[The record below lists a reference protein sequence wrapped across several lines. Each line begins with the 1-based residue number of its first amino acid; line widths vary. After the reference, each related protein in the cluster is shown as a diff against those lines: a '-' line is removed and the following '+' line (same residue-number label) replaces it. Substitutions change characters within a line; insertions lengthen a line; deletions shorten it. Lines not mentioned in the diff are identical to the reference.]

1 MDSANSHSE
10 VSSAPEVTPLL
21 VPSEGL
27 PSIIQ
32 YPSEIPEV
40 VSKLLAGV
48 GPIAVDAERASG
60 YKYSQRAYLIQIRR
74 EGSGIFL
81 IDPIACPDLF
91 SISNALSNCE
101 WIIHASTQD
110 LACLREVGIS
120 PTSLFDTELGAR
132 IAGFER
138 VGLGALIELL
148 LNRSLAK
155 EHSAVDWS
163 TRPLPEPWL
172 NYAALDVELLVELRN
187 EVESV
192 LRESGKLE
200 WAKEEFAS
208 VLAAPPSPPRE
219 EPWRRTSGLHQV
231 KKRRA
236 LAIVKLLW
244 IERDGIAASRDIA
257 PGRILPDSAIV
268 AAALTPP
275 TNASGLMSMR
285 AFHGRGAEKYL
296 RNWWSAIEQALAIPE
311 DDLPELAKRS
321 DGPPPPKVWS
331 MRNPLAHARLSHAR
345 AAMKSISDEWSVP
358 IENLLTP
365 DTLRRLCWEP
375 PSELSSWLAG
385 RGARS
390 WQISLLEAA
399 LASALLATEQL
410 PEPEPDINL
419 EISAEAPDEGVT
431 AEPSPL

>member
-1 MDSANSHSE
+1 MDSANTHSE
-10 VSSAPEVTPLL
+10 VAGTPEVTPLL
-21 VPSEGL
+21 VPAEGIPPIIHSPSDL
-27 PSIIQ
+27 PD
-32 YPSEIPEV
+32 V
-40 VSKLLAGV
+40 VNKLLAGE

-74 EGSGIFL
+74 KGSGIFL
-81 IDPIACPDLF
+81 IDPIACPDLS
-91 SISNALSNCE
+91 SISNALHDCE

-148 LNRSLAK
+148 LHRSLAK

-172 NYAALDVELLVELRN
+172 NYAALDVELLVELRD

-200 WAKEEFAS
+200 WAQEEFAS
-208 VLAAPPSPPRE
+208 VLAAPPPPPRE

-236 LAIVKLLW
+236 LAIVKFLW
-244 IERDGIAASRDIA
+244 TERDGIAQSRDIA

-268 AAALTPP
+268 AAALNPP
-275 TNASGLMSMR
+275 TSAAGLMSLR
-285 AFHGRGAEKYL
+285 AFHGRGAEKYV
-296 RNWWSAIEQALAIPE
+296 RNWWSAIERALAIPE
-311 DDLPELAKRS
+311 DELPEHSKKS
-321 DGPPPPKVWS
+321 DGPPPPKVWIV
-331 MRNPLAHARLSHAR
+331 RNPLAHARLSHAR
-345 AAMKSISDEWSVP
+345 AGLKAISEEWSIP

-365 DTLRRLCWEP
+365 DTLRRLCWEAP
-375 PSELSSWLAG
+375 KNVAPWLLA
-385 RGARS
+385 RGTRK
-390 WQISLLEAA
+390 WQVSLLEGV
-399 LASALLATEQL
+399 LREALLATEPL
-410 PEPEPDINL
+410 PDPEPAAE
-419 EISAEAPDEGVT
+419 SAEDPH
-431 AEPSPL
+431 PQ

>member
-1 MDSANSHSE
+1 MDSANTHSE
-10 VSSAPEVTPLL
+10 VAGTPEVTPLL
-21 VPSEGL
+21 VPAEGI
-27 PSIIQ
+27 PPIIH
-32 YPSEIPEV
+32 YPSDLPDV
-40 VSKLLAGV
+40 VNKLLAGE

-74 EGSGIFL
+74 KGSGIFL
-81 IDPIACPDLF
+81 IDPIACPDLS
-91 SISNALSNCE
+91 SISNALHDCE

-148 LNRSLAK
+148 LHRSLAK

-172 NYAALDVELLVELRN
+172 NYAALDVELLVELRD

-200 WAKEEFAS
+200 WAQEEFAS

-236 LAIVKLLW
+236 LAIVKFLW
-244 IERDGIAASRDIA
+244 TERDGIAQSRDIA

-268 AAALTPP
+268 AAALNPP
-275 TNASGLMSMR
+275 TSAAGLMSLR
-285 AFHGRGAEKYL
+285 AFHGRGAEKYV
-296 RNWWSAIEQALAIPE
+296 RNWWSAIERALAIPE
-311 DDLPELAKRS
+311 DELPEHSKKS
-321 DGPPPPKVWS
+321 DGPPPPKVWIV
-331 MRNPLAHARLSHAR
+331 RNPLAHARLSHAR
-345 AAMKSISDEWSVP
+345 AGLKAISEEWSIP

-365 DTLRRLCWEP
+365 DTMRRLCWEAP
-375 PSELSSWLAG
+375 KNVAPWLLA
-385 RGARS
+385 RGTRK
-390 WQISLLEAA
+390 WQVSLLEGV
-399 LASALLATEQL
+399 LREALLATEPL
-410 PEPEPDINL
+410 PDPEPAAE
-419 EISAEAPDEGVT
+419 SAEDPH
-431 AEPSPL
+431 PQ

>member
-1 MDSANSHSE
+1 MDSANTHSE
-10 VSSAPEVTPLL
+10 VAGAPEVTPLL
-21 VPSEGL
+21 VPAEGIPPIIHSPSDL
-27 PSIIQ
+27 PD
-32 YPSEIPEV
+32 V
-40 VSKLLAGV
+40 VNKLLAGE

-74 EGSGIFL
+74 KGSGIFL
-81 IDPIACPDLF
+81 IDPIACPDLS
-91 SISNALSNCE
+91 SISNALHDCE

-148 LNRSLAK
+148 LHRSLAK

-172 NYAALDVELLVELRN
+172 NYAALDVELLVELRD

-200 WAKEEFAS
+200 WAQEEFAS
-208 VLAAPPSPPRE
+208 VLTAPPSPPRE

-236 LAIVKLLW
+236 LAIVKFLW
-244 IERDGIAASRDIA
+244 TERDGIAQSRDIA
-257 PGRILPDSAIV
+257 PGRILSDSAIV
-268 AAALTPP
+268 AAALNPP
-275 TNASGLMSMR
+275 TSATGLMSLR
-285 AFHGRGAEKYL
+285 AFHGRGAEKYV
-296 RNWWSAIEQALAIPE
+296 RNWWSAIERALAIPE
-311 DDLPELAKRS
+311 DELPEHSKKS
-321 DGPPPPKVWS
+321 DGPPPPKVWIV
-331 MRNPLAHARLSHAR
+331 RNPLAHARLSHAR
-345 AAMKSISDEWSVP
+345 AGLKAISEEWSIP

-365 DTLRRLCWEP
+365 DTLRRLCWEAP
-375 PSELSSWLAG
+375 KNVAPWLLA
-385 RGARS
+385 RGTRK
-390 WQISLLEAA
+390 WQVSLLEGV
-399 LASALLATEQL
+399 LREALLATEPL
-410 PEPEPDINL
+410 PDPEPAAE
-419 EISAEAPDEGVT
+419 SAEDPH
-431 AEPSPL
+431 PQ

>member
-1 MDSANSHSE
+1 MDSANTHSE
-10 VSSAPEVTPLL
+10 VAGAPEVTPLL
-21 VPSEGL
+21 VPAEGIPPIIHSPSDL
-27 PSIIQ
+27 PD
-32 YPSEIPEV
+32 V
-40 VSKLLAGV
+40 VNKLLAGE

-74 EGSGIFL
+74 KGSGIFL
-81 IDPIACPDLF
+81 IDPIACPDLS
-91 SISNALSNCE
+91 SISNALHDCE

-148 LNRSLAK
+148 LHRSLAK

-172 NYAALDVELLVELRN
+172 NYAALDVELLVELRD

-200 WAKEEFAS
+200 WAQEEFAS
-208 VLAAPPSPPRE
+208 VLTAPPSPPRE

-236 LAIVKLLW
+236 LAIVKFLW
-244 IERDGIAASRDIA
+244 TERDGIAQSRDIA

-268 AAALTPP
+268 AAALNPP
-275 TNASGLMSMR
+275 TSATGLMSLR
-285 AFHGRGAEKYL
+285 AFHGRGAEKYV
-296 RNWWSAIEQALAIPE
+296 RNWWSAIERALAIPE
-311 DDLPELAKRS
+311 DELPEHSKKS
-321 DGPPPPKVWS
+321 DGPPPPKVWIV
-331 MRNPLAHARLSHAR
+331 RNPLAHARLSHAR
-345 AAMKSISDEWSVP
+345 AGLKAISEEWSIP

-365 DTLRRLCWEP
+365 DTLRRLCWEAP
-375 PSELSSWLAG
+375 KNVAPWLLA
-385 RGARS
+385 RGTRK
-390 WQISLLEAA
+390 WQVSLLEGV
-399 LASALLATEQL
+399 LREALLATEPL
-410 PEPEPDINL
+410 PDPEPAAE
-419 EISAEAPDEGVT
+419 SAEDPH
-431 AEPSPL
+431 PQ

>member
-1 MDSANSHSE
+1 MDSANTHSE
-10 VSSAPEVTPLL
+10 VAGTPEVTPLL
-21 VPSEGL
+21 VPAEGIPPIIHSPSDL
-27 PSIIQ
+27 PD
-32 YPSEIPEV
+32 V
-40 VSKLLAGV
+40 VNKLLAGE

-74 EGSGIFL
+74 KGSGIFL
-81 IDPIACPDLF
+81 IDPIACPDLS
-91 SISNALSNCE
+91 SISNALHDCE

-148 LNRSLAK
+148 LHRSLAK

-172 NYAALDVELLVELRN
+172 NYAALDVELLVELRD

-200 WAKEEFAS
+200 WAQEEFAS
-208 VLAAPPSPPRE
+208 VLTAPPSPPRE

-236 LAIVKLLW
+236 LAIVKFLW
-244 IERDGIAASRDIA
+244 TERDGIAQSRDIA

-268 AAALTPP
+268 AAALNPP
-275 TNASGLMSMR
+275 TSAAGLMSLR
-285 AFHGRGAEKYL
+285 AFHGRGAEKYV
-296 RNWWSAIEQALAIPE
+296 RNWWSAIERALAIPE
-311 DDLPELAKRS
+311 DELPEHSKKS
-321 DGPPPPKVWS
+321 DGPPPPKVWIV
-331 MRNPLAHARLSHAR
+331 RNPLAHARLSHAR
-345 AAMKSISDEWSVP
+345 AGLKAISEEWSIP

-365 DTLRRLCWEP
+365 DTLRRLCWEAP
-375 PSELSSWLAG
+375 KNVAPWLLA
-385 RGARS
+385 RGTRK
-390 WQISLLEAA
+390 WQVSLLEGV
-399 LASALLATEQL
+399 LREALLATEPL
-410 PEPEPDINL
+410 PDPEPAAE
-419 EISAEAPDEGVT
+419 SAEDPH
-431 AEPSPL
+431 PQ

>member
-1 MDSANSHSE
+1 MDSATTHSD
-10 VSSAPEVTPLL
+10 VASAPEVTPLL
-21 VPSEGL
+21 VPAEGL
-27 PSIIQ
+27 PPIIH
-32 YPSEIPEV
+32 YPSDIPEV
-40 VSKLLAGV
+40 VSKLLAGE

-74 EGSGIFL
+74 KGSGIFL
-81 IDPIACPDLF
+81 IDPIACPDLS
-91 SISNALSNCE
+91 SISNALKDCE

-148 LNRSLAK
+148 LHRSLAK

-172 NYAALDVELLVELRN
+172 NYAALDVELLVELRD

-244 IERDGIAASRDIA
+244 IERDGIAQSRDIA

-268 AAALTPP
+268 AAALNPP
-275 TNASGLMSMR
+275 TNSAGLMAIR

-296 RNWWSAIEQALAIPE
+296 RNWWSAIERALAIPE
-311 DDLPELAKRS
+311 DDLPELSKKS
-321 DGPPPPKVWS
+321 DGPPPPKVWIV
-331 MRNPLAHARLSHAR
+331 RNPLAHARLSHAR
-345 AAMKSISDEWSVP
+345 AAMKSISEEWSVP

-365 DTLRRLCWEP
+365 DTLRRLCWDP
-375 PSELSSWLAG
+375 PIDIAPWLSA
-385 RGARS
+385 RGARH
-390 WQISLLEAA
+390 WQISLLEGA
-399 LASALLATEQL
+399 LHEALLATEPL
-410 PEPEPDINL
+410 PDPEPDPEPVPEPEPAL
-419 EISAEAPDEGVT
+419 EPISELTP
-431 AEPSPL
+431 

>member
-1 MDSANSHSE
+1 MDSANTHSE
-10 VSSAPEVTPLL
+10 VAGAPEVTPLL
-21 VPSEGL
+21 VPAEGIPPIIHSPSDL
-27 PSIIQ
+27 PD
-32 YPSEIPEV
+32 V
-40 VSKLLAGV
+40 VNKLLAGE

-74 EGSGIFL
+74 KGSGIFL
-81 IDPIACPDLF
+81 IDPIACPDLS
-91 SISNALSNCE
+91 SISNALHDCE

-148 LNRSLAK
+148 LHRSLAK

-172 NYAALDVELLVELRN
+172 NYAALDVELLVELRD

-200 WAKEEFAS
+200 WAQEEFAS

-236 LAIVKLLW
+236 LAIVKFLW
-244 IERDGIAASRDIA
+244 TERDGIAQSRDIA
-257 PGRILPDSAIV
+257 PGRILSDSAIV
-268 AAALTPP
+268 AAALNPP
-275 TNASGLMSMR
+275 TSATGLMSLR
-285 AFHGRGAEKYL
+285 AFHGRGAEKYV
-296 RNWWSAIEQALAIPE
+296 RNWWSAIERALAIPE
-311 DDLPELAKRS
+311 DELPEHSKKS
-321 DGPPPPKVWS
+321 DGPPPPKVWIV
-331 MRNPLAHARLSHAR
+331 RNPLAHARLSHAR
-345 AAMKSISDEWSVP
+345 AGLKAISEEWSIP

-365 DTLRRLCWEP
+365 DTLRRLCWEAP
-375 PSELSSWLAG
+375 KNVAPWLLA
-385 RGARS
+385 RGTRK
-390 WQISLLEAA
+390 WQVSLLEGV
-399 LASALLATEQL
+399 LREALLATEPL
-410 PEPEPDINL
+410 PDPEPAAE
-419 EISAEAPDEGVT
+419 SAEDPH
-431 AEPSPL
+431 PQ

>member
-1 MDSANSHSE
+1 MDSANTHSE
-10 VSSAPEVTPLL
+10 VAGAPEVTPLL
-21 VPSEGL
+21 VPAEGIPPIIHSPSDL
-27 PSIIQ
+27 PD
-32 YPSEIPEV
+32 V
-40 VSKLLAGV
+40 VNKLLAGE

-74 EGSGIFL
+74 KGSGIFL
-81 IDPIACPDLF
+81 IDPIACPDLS
-91 SISNALSNCE
+91 SISNALHDCE

-148 LNRSLAK
+148 LHRSLAK

-172 NYAALDVELLVELRN
+172 NYAALDVELLVELRD

-200 WAKEEFAS
+200 WAQEEFAS
-208 VLAAPPSPPRE
+208 VLTAPPSPPRE

-236 LAIVKLLW
+236 LAIVKFLW
-244 IERDGIAASRDIA
+244 TERDGIAISRDIA
-257 PGRILPDSAIV
+257 PGRILSDSAIV
-268 AAALTPP
+268 AAALNPP
-275 TNASGLMSMR
+275 TSATGLMSLR
-285 AFHGRGAEKYL
+285 AFHGRGAEKYV
-296 RNWWSAIEQALAIPE
+296 RNWWSAIERALAIPE
-311 DDLPELAKRS
+311 DELPEHSKKS
-321 DGPPPPKVWS
+321 DGPPPPKVWIV
-331 MRNPLAHARLSHAR
+331 RNPLAHARLSHAR
-345 AAMKSISDEWSVP
+345 AGLKAISEEWSIP

-365 DTLRRLCWEP
+365 DTLRRLCWEAP
-375 PSELSSWLAG
+375 KNVAPWLLA
-385 RGARS
+385 RGTRK
-390 WQISLLEAA
+390 WQVSLLEGV
-399 LASALLATEQL
+399 LREALLATEPL
-410 PEPEPDINL
+410 PDPEPAAE
-419 EISAEAPDEGVT
+419 SAEDPH
-431 AEPSPL
+431 PQ

>member
-1 MDSANSHSE
+1 MDSANTHSE
-10 VSSAPEVTPLL
+10 VAGTPEVTPLL
-21 VPSEGL
+21 VPAEGIPPIIHSPSDL
-27 PSIIQ
+27 PD
-32 YPSEIPEV
+32 V
-40 VSKLLAGV
+40 VNKLLAGE

-74 EGSGIFL
+74 KGSGIFL
-81 IDPIACPDLF
+81 IDPIACPDLS
-91 SISNALSNCE
+91 SISNALHDCE

-148 LNRSLAK
+148 LHRSLAK

-172 NYAALDVELLVELRN
+172 NYAALDVELLVELRD

-200 WAKEEFAS
+200 WAQEEFAS
-208 VLAAPPSPPRE
+208 VLTAPPSPPRE

-236 LAIVKLLW
+236 LAIVKFLW
-244 IERDGIAASRDIA
+244 TERDGIAQSRDIA

-268 AAALTPP
+268 AAALNPP
-275 TNASGLMSMR
+275 TSAAGLMSLR
-285 AFHGRGAEKYL
+285 AFHGRGAEKYV
-296 RNWWSAIEQALAIPE
+296 RNWWSAIERALAIPE
-311 DDLPELAKRS
+311 DELPEHSKKS
-321 DGPPPPKVWS
+321 DGPPPPKVWIV
-331 MRNPLAHARLSHAR
+331 RNPLAHARLSHAR
-345 AAMKSISDEWSVP
+345 AGLKAISEEWSIP

-365 DTLRRLCWEP
+365 DTLRRLCWEAP
-375 PSELSSWLAG
+375 KNVAPWLLA
-385 RGARS
+385 RGTRK
-390 WQISLLEAA
+390 WQVSLLEGV
-399 LASALLATEQL
+399 LREALLATEPL
-410 PEPEPDINL
+410 PDPEPAAK
-419 EISAEAPDEGVT
+419 SAEDPH
-431 AEPSPL
+431 PQ

>member
-1 MDSANSHSE
+1 MDSANTHSE
-10 VSSAPEVTPLL
+10 VAGAPEVTPLL
-21 VPSEGL
+21 VPAEGIPPIIHSPSDL
-27 PSIIQ
+27 PD
-32 YPSEIPEV
+32 V
-40 VSKLLAGV
+40 VNKLLAGE

-74 EGSGIFL
+74 KGSGIFL
-81 IDPIACPDLF
+81 IDPIACPDLS
-91 SISNALSNCE
+91 SISNALHDCE

-148 LNRSLAK
+148 LHRSLAK

-172 NYAALDVELLVELRN
+172 NYAALDVELLVELRD

-200 WAKEEFAS
+200 WAQEEFAS
-208 VLAAPPSPPRE
+208 VLTAPPSPPRE

-244 IERDGIAASRDIA
+244 TERDGIAQSRDIA

-268 AAALTPP
+268 AAPLNPP
-275 TNASGLMSMR
+275 TSAAGLMSLR
-285 AFHGRGAEKYL
+285 AFHGRGAEKYV
-296 RNWWSAIEQALAIPE
+296 RNWWSAIERALAIPE
-311 DDLPELAKRS
+311 DELPEHSKKS
-321 DGPPPPKVWS
+321 DGPPPPKVWIV
-331 MRNPLAHARLSHAR
+331 RNPLAHARLSHAR
-345 AAMKSISDEWSVP
+345 AGLKAISEEWSIP

-365 DTLRRLCWEP
+365 DTLRRLCWEAP
-375 PSELSSWLAG
+375 KNVAPWLLA
-385 RGARS
+385 RGTRK
-390 WQISLLEAA
+390 WQVSLLEGV
-399 LASALLATEQL
+399 LREALLATEPL
-410 PEPEPDINL
+410 PDPEPASESVEDPH
-419 EISAEAPDEGVT
+419 PQ
-431 AEPSPL
+431 

>member
-1 MDSANSHSE
+1 MDSANTHSE
-10 VSSAPEVTPLL
+10 VAGAPEVTPLL
-21 VPSEGL
+21 VPAEGIPPIIHSPSDL
-27 PSIIQ
+27 PD
-32 YPSEIPEV
+32 V
-40 VSKLLAGV
+40 VNKLLAGE

-74 EGSGIFL
+74 KGSGIFL
-81 IDPIACPDLF
+81 IDPIACPDLS
-91 SISNALSNCE
+91 SISNALHDCE

-148 LNRSLAK
+148 LHRSLAK

-172 NYAALDVELLVELRN
+172 NYAALDVELLVELRD

-200 WAKEEFAS
+200 WAQEEFAS
-208 VLAAPPSPPRE
+208 VLTAPPSPPRE

-236 LAIVKLLW
+236 LAIVKFLW
-244 IERDGIAASRDIA
+244 TERDGIAQSRDIA

-268 AAALTPP
+268 AAALNPP
-275 TNASGLMSMR
+275 TSAAGLMSLR
-285 AFHGRGAEKYL
+285 AFHGRGAEKYM
-296 RNWWSAIEQALAIPE
+296 RNWWSAIERALAIPE
-311 DDLPELAKRS
+311 DELPEHSKKS
-321 DGPPPPKVWS
+321 DGPPPPKVWIV
-331 MRNPLAHARLSHAR
+331 RNPLAHARLSHAR
-345 AAMKSISDEWSVP
+345 AGLKAISEEWSIP

-365 DTLRRLCWEP
+365 DTLRRLCWEAP
-375 PSELSSWLAG
+375 KNVAPWLLA
-385 RGARS
+385 RGTRK
-390 WQISLLEAA
+390 WQVSLLEGV
-399 LASALLATEQL
+399 LREALLATEPL
-410 PEPEPDINL
+410 PDPEPAAE
-419 EISAEAPDEGVT
+419 SAEDPH
-431 AEPSPL
+431 PQ

>member
-1 MDSANSHSE
+1 MDSANTHSE
-10 VSSAPEVTPLL
+10 VAGAPEVTPLL
-21 VPSEGL
+21 VPAEGIPPIIHSPSDL
-27 PSIIQ
+27 PD
-32 YPSEIPEV
+32 V
-40 VSKLLAGV
+40 VNKLLAGE

-74 EGSGIFL
+74 KGSGIFL
-81 IDPIACPDLF
+81 IDPIACPDLS
-91 SISNALSNCE
+91 SISNALHDCE

-148 LNRSLAK
+148 LHRSLAK

-172 NYAALDVELLVELRN
+172 NYAALDVELLVELRD

-200 WAKEEFAS
+200 WAQEEFAS

-236 LAIVKLLW
+236 LAIVKFLW
-244 IERDGIAASRDIA
+244 TERDGIAQSRDIA

-268 AAALTPP
+268 AAALNPP
-275 TNASGLMSMR
+275 TSATGLMSLR
-285 AFHGRGAEKYL
+285 AFHGRGAEKYV
-296 RNWWSAIEQALAIPE
+296 RNWWSAIERALAIPE
-311 DDLPELAKRS
+311 DELPEHSKKS
-321 DGPPPPKVWS
+321 DGPPPPKVWIV
-331 MRNPLAHARLSHAR
+331 RNPLAHARLSHAR
-345 AAMKSISDEWSVP
+345 AGLKAISEEWSIP

-365 DTLRRLCWEP
+365 DTLRRLCWEAP
-375 PSELSSWLAG
+375 KNVAPWLLA
-385 RGARS
+385 RGTRK
-390 WQISLLEAA
+390 WQVSLLEGV
-399 LASALLATEQL
+399 LREALLATEPL
-410 PEPEPDINL
+410 PDPEPAAE
-419 EISAEAPDEGVT
+419 SAEDPH
-431 AEPSPL
+431 PQ

>member
-1 MDSANSHSE
+1 MDSANTHSE
-10 VSSAPEVTPLL
+10 VAGAPEVTPLL
-21 VPSEGL
+21 VPAEGIPPIIHSPSDL
-27 PSIIQ
+27 PD
-32 YPSEIPEV
+32 V
-40 VSKLLAGV
+40 VNKLLAGE

-74 EGSGIFL
+74 KGSGIFL
-81 IDPIACPDLF
+81 IDPIACPDLS
-91 SISNALSNCE
+91 SISNALHDCE

-148 LNRSLAK
+148 LHRSLAK

-172 NYAALDVELLVELRN
+172 NYAALDVELLVELRD

-200 WAKEEFAS
+200 WAQEEFAS
-208 VLAAPPSPPRE
+208 VLTAPPSPPRE

-236 LAIVKLLW
+236 LAIVKFLW
-244 IERDGIAASRDIA
+244 TERDGIAQSRDIA

-268 AAALTPP
+268 AAALNPP
-275 TNASGLMSMR
+275 TSAAGLMSLR
-285 AFHGRGAEKYL
+285 AFHGRGAEKYV
-296 RNWWSAIEQALAIPE
+296 RNWWSAIERALAIPE
-311 DDLPELAKRS
+311 DELPEHSKKS
-321 DGPPPPKVWS
+321 DGPPPPKVWIV
-331 MRNPLAHARLSHAR
+331 RNPLAHARLSHAR
-345 AAMKSISDEWSVP
+345 AGLKAISEEWSIP

-365 DTLRRLCWEP
+365 DTLRRLCWEAP
-375 PSELSSWLAG
+375 KNVAPWLLA
-385 RGARS
+385 RGTRK
-390 WQISLLEAA
+390 WQVSLLEGV
-399 LASALLATEQL
+399 LREALLATEPL
-410 PEPEPDINL
+410 PDPEPAAE
-419 EISAEAPDEGVT
+419 SAEDPH
-431 AEPSPL
+431 PQ

>member
-1 MDSANSHSE
+1 MDSANTHSE
-10 VSSAPEVTPLL
+10 VAGTPEVTPLL
-21 VPSEGL
+21 VPAEGIPPIIHSPSDL
-27 PSIIQ
+27 PD
-32 YPSEIPEV
+32 V
-40 VSKLLAGV
+40 VNKLLAGE

-74 EGSGIFL
+74 KGSGIFL
-81 IDPIACPDLF
+81 IDPIACPDLS
-91 SISNALSNCE
+91 SISNALHDCE

-148 LNRSLAK
+148 LHRSLAK

-172 NYAALDVELLVELRN
+172 NYAALDVELLVELRD

-200 WAKEEFAS
+200 WAQEEFAS
-208 VLAAPPSPPRE
+208 VLTAPPSPPRE

-244 IERDGIAASRDIA
+244 TERDGIAQSRDIA

-268 AAALTPP
+268 AAALNPP
-275 TNASGLMSMR
+275 TSAAGLMSLR
-285 AFHGRGAEKYL
+285 AFHGRGAEKYV
-296 RNWWSAIEQALAIPE
+296 RNWWSAIERALAIPE
-311 DDLPELAKRS
+311 DELPEHSKKS
-321 DGPPPPKVWS
+321 DGPPPPKVWIV
-331 MRNPLAHARLSHAR
+331 RNPLAHARLSHAR
-345 AAMKSISDEWSVP
+345 AGLKAISEEWSIP

-365 DTLRRLCWEP
+365 DTLRRLCWEAP
-375 PSELSSWLAG
+375 KNVAPWLLA
-385 RGARS
+385 RGTRK
-390 WQISLLEAA
+390 WQVSLLEGV
-399 LASALLATEQL
+399 LREALLATEPL
-410 PEPEPDINL
+410 PDPEPASESVEDPH
-419 EISAEAPDEGVT
+419 PQ
-431 AEPSPL
+431 

>member
-1 MDSANSHSE
+1 MDSANTHSE
-10 VSSAPEVTPLL
+10 VAGAPEVTPLL
-21 VPSEGL
+21 VPAEGIPPIIHSPSDL
-27 PSIIQ
+27 PD
-32 YPSEIPEV
+32 V
-40 VSKLLAGV
+40 VNKLLAGE

-74 EGSGIFL
+74 KGSGIFL
-81 IDPIACPDLF
+81 IDPIACPDLS
-91 SISNALSNCE
+91 SISNALHDCE

-148 LNRSLAK
+148 LHRSLAK

-172 NYAALDVELLVELRN
+172 NYAALDVELLVELRD

-192 LRESGKLE
+192 LRDSGKLE
-200 WAKEEFAS
+200 WAQEEFAS
-208 VLAAPPSPPRE
+208 VLTAPPSPPRE

-244 IERDGIAASRDIA
+244 TERDGIAQSRDIA

-268 AAALTPP
+268 AAALNPP
-275 TNASGLMSMR
+275 TSAAGLMSLR
-285 AFHGRGAEKYL
+285 AFHGRGAEKYV
-296 RNWWSAIEQALAIPE
+296 RNWWSAIERALAIPE
-311 DDLPELAKRS
+311 DELPEHSKKS
-321 DGPPPPKVWS
+321 DGPPPPKVWIV
-331 MRNPLAHARLSHAR
+331 RNPLAHARLSHAR
-345 AAMKSISDEWSVP
+345 AGLKAISEEWSIP

-365 DTLRRLCWEP
+365 DTLRRLCWEAP
-375 PSELSSWLAG
+375 KNVAPWLLA
-385 RGARS
+385 RGTRK
-390 WQISLLEAA
+390 WQVSLLEGV
-399 LASALLATEQL
+399 LREALLATEPL
-410 PEPEPDINL
+410 PDPEPAAE
-419 EISAEAPDEGVT
+419 SAEDPH
-431 AEPSPL
+431 PQ

>member
-1 MDSANSHSE
+1 MDSANTHSE
-10 VSSAPEVTPLL
+10 VAGAPEVTPLL
-21 VPSEGL
+21 VPAEGI
-27 PSIIQ
+27 PPIIQ
-32 YPSEIPEV
+32 YPSDLPDV
-40 VSKLLAGV
+40 VNKLLAGE

-74 EGSGIFL
+74 KGSGIFL
-81 IDPIACPDLF
+81 IDPIACPDLS
-91 SISNALSNCE
+91 SISNALHDCE

-148 LNRSLAK
+148 LHRSLAK

-172 NYAALDVELLVELRN
+172 NYAALDVELLVELRD

-200 WAKEEFAS
+200 WAQEEFAS
-208 VLAAPPSPPRE
+208 VLTAPPSPPRE

-236 LAIVKLLW
+236 LAIVKFLW
-244 IERDGIAASRDIA
+244 TERDGIAQSRDIA

-268 AAALTPP
+268 AAALNPP
-275 TNASGLMSMR
+275 TSAAGLMSLR
-285 AFHGRGAEKYL
+285 AFHGRGAEKYV
-296 RNWWSAIEQALAIPE
+296 RNWWSAIERALAIPE
-311 DDLPELAKRS
+311 DELPEHSKKS
-321 DGPPPPKVWS
+321 DGPPPPKVWIV
-331 MRNPLAHARLSHAR
+331 RNPLAHARLSHAR
-345 AAMKSISDEWSVP
+345 AGLKAISEEWSIP

-365 DTLRRLCWEP
+365 DTLRRLCWEAP
-375 PSELSSWLAG
+375 KNVAPWLLA
-385 RGARS
+385 RGTRK
-390 WQISLLEAA
+390 WQVSLLEGV
-399 LASALLATEQL
+399 LREALLATEPL
-410 PEPEPDINL
+410 PDPEPAAE
-419 EISAEAPDEGVT
+419 SAEDPH
-431 AEPSPL
+431 PQ

>member
-1 MDSANSHSE
+1 MDSANTHSE
-10 VSSAPEVTPLL
+10 VAGAPEVTPLL
-21 VPSEGL
+21 VPAEGIPPIIHSPSDL
-27 PSIIQ
+27 PD
-32 YPSEIPEV
+32 V
-40 VSKLLAGV
+40 VNKLLAGE

-74 EGSGIFL
+74 KGSGIFL
-81 IDPIACPDLF
+81 IDPIACPDLS
-91 SISNALSNCE
+91 SISNALHDCE

-148 LNRSLAK
+148 LHRSLAK

-172 NYAALDVELLVELRN
+172 NYAALDVELLVELRD

-200 WAKEEFAS
+200 WAQEEFAS
-208 VLAAPPSPPRE
+208 VLAAPPPPPRE

-236 LAIVKLLW
+236 LAIVKFLW
-244 IERDGIAASRDIA
+244 TERDGIAQSRDIA

-268 AAALTPP
+268 AAALNPP
-275 TNASGLMSMR
+275 TSAAGLMSLR
-285 AFHGRGAEKYL
+285 AFHGRGAEKYV
-296 RNWWSAIEQALAIPE
+296 RNWWSAIERALAIPE
-311 DDLPELAKRS
+311 DELPEHSKKS
-321 DGPPPPKVWS
+321 DGPPPPKVWIV
-331 MRNPLAHARLSHAR
+331 RNPLAHARLSHAR
-345 AAMKSISDEWSVP
+345 AGLKAISEEWSIP

-365 DTLRRLCWEP
+365 DTLRRLCWEAP
-375 PSELSSWLAG
+375 KNVAPWLLA
-385 RGARS
+385 RGTRK
-390 WQISLLEAA
+390 WQVSLLEGV
-399 LASALLATEQL
+399 LREALLATEPL
-410 PEPEPDINL
+410 PDPEPAAE
-419 EISAEAPDEGVT
+419 SAEDPH
-431 AEPSPL
+431 PQ

>member
-1 MDSANSHSE
+1 MDSATTHSD
-10 VSSAPEVTPLL
+10 VASAPEVTPLL
-21 VPSEGL
+21 VPAEGL
-27 PSIIQ
+27 PPIIH
-32 YPSEIPEV
+32 YPSDIPEV
-40 VSKLLAGV
+40 VSKLLAGE

-74 EGSGIFL
+74 KGSGIFL
-81 IDPIACPDLF
+81 IDPIACPDLS
-91 SISNALSNCE
+91 SISNALKDCE

-148 LNRSLAK
+148 LHRSLAK

-172 NYAALDVELLVELRN
+172 NYAALDVELLVELRD

-244 IERDGIAASRDIA
+244 IERDGIAQSRDIA

-268 AAALTPP
+268 AAALNPP
-275 TNASGLMSMR
+275 TNSAGLMAIR

-296 RNWWSAIEQALAIPE
+296 RNWWSAIERALAIPE
-311 DDLPELAKRS
+311 DDLPELSKKS
-321 DGPPPPKVWS
+321 DGPPPLFLECS
-331 MRNPLAHARLSHAR
+331 GN
-345 AAMKSISDEWSVP
+345 
-358 IENLLTP
+358 
-365 DTLRRLCWEP
+365 
-375 PSELSSWLAG
+375 SSSGMAS
-385 RGARS
+385 ARS
-390 WQISLLEAA
+390 IALHQFRTYFSAPRPWKARSDIKPAA
-399 LASALLATEQL
+399 LVGGFNAAATIALSGRIRPGAISRDCAMPSRSVQSNLTMASARRFFT
-410 PEPEPDINL
+410 
-419 EISAEAPDEGVT
+419 
-431 AEPSPL
+431 

>member
-1 MDSANSHSE
+1 MDSANTHSE
-10 VSSAPEVTPLL
+10 VAGAPEVTPLL
-21 VPSEGL
+21 VPAEGI
-27 PSIIQ
+27 PPIIH
-32 YPSEIPEV
+32 YPSDLPDV
-40 VSKLLAGV
+40 VNKLLAGE

-74 EGSGIFL
+74 KGSGIFL
-81 IDPIACPDLF
+81 IDPIACPDLS
-91 SISNALSNCE
+91 SISNALHDCE

-148 LNRSLAK
+148 LHRSLAK

-172 NYAALDVELLVELRN
+172 NYAALDVELLVELRD

-200 WAKEEFAS
+200 WAQEEFAS
-208 VLAAPPSPPRE
+208 VLTAPPSPPRE

-236 LAIVKLLW
+236 LAIVKFLW
-244 IERDGIAASRDIA
+244 TERDGIAQSRDIA

-268 AAALTPP
+268 AAALNPP
-275 TNASGLMSMR
+275 TSAAGLMSLR
-285 AFHGRGAEKYL
+285 AFHGRGAEKYM
-296 RNWWSAIEQALAIPE
+296 RNWWSAIERALAIPE
-311 DDLPELAKRS
+311 DELPEHSKKS
-321 DGPPPPKVWS
+321 DGPPPPKVWIV
-331 MRNPLAHARLSHAR
+331 RNPLAHARLSHAR
-345 AAMKSISDEWSVP
+345 AGLKAISEEWSIP

-365 DTLRRLCWEP
+365 DTLRRLCWEAP
-375 PSELSSWLAG
+375 KNVAPWLLA
-385 RGARS
+385 RGTRK
-390 WQISLLEAA
+390 WQVSLLEGV
-399 LASALLATEQL
+399 LREALLATEPL
-410 PEPEPDINL
+410 PDPEPAAE
-419 EISAEAPDEGVT
+419 SAEDPH
-431 AEPSPL
+431 PQ

>member
-1 MDSANSHSE
+1 MDSANTHSE
-10 VSSAPEVTPLL
+10 VAGAPEVTPLL
-21 VPSEGL
+21 VPAEGI
-27 PSIIQ
+27 PPIIH
-32 YPSEIPEV
+32 YPSDLPDV
-40 VSKLLAGV
+40 VNKLLAGE

-74 EGSGIFL
+74 KGSGIFL
-81 IDPIACPDLF
+81 IDPIACPDLS
-91 SISNALSNCE
+91 SISNALHDCE

-148 LNRSLAK
+148 LHRSLAK

-172 NYAALDVELLVELRN
+172 NYAALDVELLVELRD

-200 WAKEEFAS
+200 WAQEEFAS
-208 VLAAPPSPPRE
+208 VLAAPPPPPRE

-236 LAIVKLLW
+236 LAIVKFLW
-244 IERDGIAASRDIA
+244 TERDGIAQSRDIA

-268 AAALTPP
+268 AAALNPP
-275 TNASGLMSMR
+275 TSAAGLMSLR
-285 AFHGRGAEKYL
+285 AFHGRGAEKYV
-296 RNWWSAIEQALAIPE
+296 RNWWSAIERALAIPE
-311 DDLPELAKRS
+311 DELPEHSKKS
-321 DGPPPPKVWS
+321 DGPPPPKVWIV
-331 MRNPLAHARLSHAR
+331 RNPLAHARLSHAR
-345 AAMKSISDEWSVP
+345 AGLKAISEEWSIP

-365 DTLRRLCWEP
+365 DTLRRLCWEAP
-375 PSELSSWLAG
+375 KNVAPWLLA
-385 RGARS
+385 RGTRK
-390 WQISLLEAA
+390 WQVSLLEGV
-399 LASALLATEQL
+399 LREALLATEPL
-410 PEPEPDINL
+410 PDPEPAAE
-419 EISAEAPDEGVT
+419 SAEDPH
-431 AEPSPL
+431 PQ

>member
-1 MDSANSHSE
+1 MDSANTHSE
-10 VSSAPEVTPLL
+10 VAGAPEVTPLL
-21 VPSEGL
+21 VPAEGIPPIIHSPSDL
-27 PSIIQ
+27 PD
-32 YPSEIPEV
+32 V
-40 VSKLLAGV
+40 VNKLLAGE

-74 EGSGIFL
+74 KGSGIFL
-81 IDPIACPDLF
+81 IDPIACPDLS
-91 SISNALSNCE
+91 SISNALHDCE

-148 LNRSLAK
+148 LHRSLAK

-172 NYAALDVELLVELRN
+172 NYAALDVELLVELRD

-200 WAKEEFAS
+200 WAQEEFAS

-236 LAIVKLLW
+236 LAIVKFLW
-244 IERDGIAASRDIA
+244 TERDGIAQSRDIA

-268 AAALTPP
+268 AAALNPP
-275 TNASGLMSMR
+275 TSAAGLMSLR
-285 AFHGRGAEKYL
+285 AFHGRGAEKYV
-296 RNWWSAIEQALAIPE
+296 RNWWSAIERALAIPE
-311 DDLPELAKRS
+311 DELPEHSKKS
-321 DGPPPPKVWS
+321 DGPPPPKVWIV
-331 MRNPLAHARLSHAR
+331 RNPLAHARLSHAR
-345 AAMKSISDEWSVP
+345 AGLKAISEEWSIP

-365 DTLRRLCWEP
+365 DTLRRLCWEAP
-375 PSELSSWLAG
+375 KNVAPWLLA
-385 RGARS
+385 RGTRK
-390 WQISLLEAA
+390 WQVSLLEGV
-399 LASALLATEQL
+399 LREALLATEPL
-410 PEPEPDINL
+410 PDPEPAAE
-419 EISAEAPDEGVT
+419 SAEDPH
-431 AEPSPL
+431 PQ

>member
-10 VSSAPEVTPLL
+10 VSSAPDVTPLL
-21 VPSEGL
+21 VPHEGL
-27 PSIIQ
+27 PPIIH
-32 YPSEIPEV
+32 YPSDIPEV

-81 IDPIACPDLF
+81 IDPIACPDLS
-91 SISNALSNCE
+91 SISNALSDCE

-208 VLAAPPSPPRE
+208 VLAAPPAPPRE

-244 IERDGIAASRDIA
+244 IERDGIAQSRDVA

-268 AAALTPP
+268 AAALNPL
-275 TNASGLMSMR
+275 TNASGLMSIR

-296 RNWWSAIEQALAIPE
+296 RNWWSAIERALAIPE

-331 MRNPLAHARLSHAR
+331 MRNPLAYARLSHAR

-390 WQISLLEAA
+390 WQISLLETA
-399 LASALLATEQL
+399 LASALLATEPL
-410 PEPEPDINL
+410 PDPEPEIN
-419 EISAEAPDEGVT
+419 SEAPDEGVI
-431 AEPSPL
+431 AVPSQ

>member
-1 MDSANSHSE
+1 MDSANTHSE
-10 VSSAPEVTPLL
+10 VAGAPEVTPLL
-21 VPSEGL
+21 VPAEGI
-27 PSIIQ
+27 PPIIH
-32 YPSEIPEV
+32 YPSDLPDV
-40 VSKLLAGV
+40 VNKLLAGE

-74 EGSGIFL
+74 KGSGIFL
-81 IDPIACPDLF
+81 IDPIACPDLS
-91 SISNALSNCE
+91 SISNALHDCE

-148 LNRSLAK
+148 LHRSLAK

-172 NYAALDVELLVELRN
+172 NYAALDVELLVELRD

-200 WAKEEFAS
+200 WAQEEFAS
-208 VLAAPPSPPRE
+208 VLTAPPSPPRE

-236 LAIVKLLW
+236 LAIVKFLW
-244 IERDGIAASRDIA
+244 TERDGIAQSRDIA

-268 AAALTPP
+268 AAALNPP
-275 TNASGLMSMR
+275 TSAAGLMSLR
-285 AFHGRGAEKYL
+285 AFHGRGAEKYV
-296 RNWWSAIEQALAIPE
+296 RNWWSAIERALAIPE
-311 DDLPELAKRS
+311 DELPEHSKKS
-321 DGPPPPKVWS
+321 DGPPPPKVWIV
-331 MRNPLAHARLSHAR
+331 RNPLAHARLSHAR
-345 AAMKSISDEWSVP
+345 AGLKAISEEWSIP

-365 DTLRRLCWEP
+365 DTLRRLCWEAP
-375 PSELSSWLAG
+375 KNVAPWLLA
-385 RGARS
+385 RGTRK
-390 WQISLLEAA
+390 WQVSLLEGV
-399 LASALLATEQL
+399 LREALLATEPL
-410 PEPEPDINL
+410 PDPEPAAE
-419 EISAEAPDEGVT
+419 SAEDPH
-431 AEPSPL
+431 PQ